1 MHQPMSE
8 IQHRIETVT
17 AGALQPHLGAVARL
31 RAIVFRDWP
40 YLYEAQE
47 GYEAG
52 YLRSYAESPGAA
64 VILALA
70 GEEPVGAAT
79 CQPMAEAGRAVL
91 EAAAKAG
98 MDPATT
104 CYFGESV
111 LLPEWRGRGIGVAFF
126 AAREAHARSLGLRRA
141 AFCAVRRAPFDPRRP
156 AGHEPLD
163 AFWRKRGYVPVPGM
177 AAHMMW
183 REVGSE
189 AEMPHILDF
198 WARDLP

>member
-1 MHQPMSE
+1 MSE

-17 AGALQPHLGAVARL
+17 AGALQPHLGTVARL

-79 CQPMAEAGRAVL
+79 CQPMVEAGRAVL
-91 EAAAKAG
+91 EAAAKVG

-141 AFCAVRRAPFDPRRP
+141 AFCAVRRAPSDPRRP